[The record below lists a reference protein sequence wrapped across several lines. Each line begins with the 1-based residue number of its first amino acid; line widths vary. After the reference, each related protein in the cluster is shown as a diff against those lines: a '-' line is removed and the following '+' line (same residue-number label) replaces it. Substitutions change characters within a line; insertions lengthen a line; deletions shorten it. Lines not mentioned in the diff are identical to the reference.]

1 MKVLIGFWRFVLVLL
16 IILGII
22 AVLGLLFPF
31 CKRKGKA
38 RWIRRL
44 SRWALGVLG
53 IRFTMKGGVPD
64 ERALDGRIPDGPGYL
79 VCANHVSFADI
90 FVLDAVL
97 PCRFVAKKEIAGWPV
112 FGWISK
118 GVDTLFIDRQN
129 RRAVLEIGNL
139 MREAVEE
146 GTNVLF
152 FPEGTTSSGERL
164 RPFYANLFQ
173 VAASSGAPV
182 LPVCLRY
189 TQNGKLSTVAS
200 YTDNTPLFTVI
211 KRIVFNRGLG
221 VEVTVLPPIDS
232 KGKDRHQISSEAAR
246 MMSRELGVED
256 ETALKEKAR
265 LERLQSLASKAAS
278 E

>member
-1 MKVLIGFWRFVLVLL
+1 MKVFTGIWRLFLVLL

-22 AVLGLLFPF
+22 VVLSLLFPF

-44 SRWALGVLG
+44 SRWALAVLG
-53 IRFTMKGGVPD
+53 IRFTMKGKVPD
-64 ERALDGRIPDGPGYL
+64 ERALNGRIPDGPGYL

-97 PCRFVAKKEIAGWPV
+97 PCRFVAKKEIAAWPV

-129 RRAVLEIGNL
+129 RRAVLEIGNM

-152 FPEGTTSSGERL
+152 FPEGTTSNGERL

-189 TQNGKLSTVAS
+189 TQDGERTTIPS
-200 YTDNTPLFTVI
+200 YVDNTPLFTVI
-211 KRIVFNRGLG
+211 KRIVFSHGLG
-221 VEVTVLPPIDS
+221 VEVTVLPVINS
-232 KGKDRHQISSEAAR
+232 KGKDRHQISLEAAR
-246 MMSRELGVED
+246 MMSAALGVED
-256 ETALKEKAR
+256 ETVLKEKVR
-265 LERLQSLASKAAS
+265 LERLQSLAPKADKA
-278 E
+278 